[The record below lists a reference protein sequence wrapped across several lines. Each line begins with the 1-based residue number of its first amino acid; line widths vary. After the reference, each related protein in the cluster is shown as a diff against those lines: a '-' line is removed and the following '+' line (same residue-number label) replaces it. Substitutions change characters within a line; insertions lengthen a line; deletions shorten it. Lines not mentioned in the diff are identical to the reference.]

1 MGIDPVVLFFVFGL
15 LAGLVKSE
23 LKLPPALYDT
33 LSIVLLL
40 AIGLHGGV
48 ELAEQAS
55 AALLGQSLL
64 VLLLGIVLP
73 VIAFGLL
80 RGLRFDRI
88 NAAAVAAHYGSVSA
102 GTFAVVVAY
111 LAAREVFFESYM
123 PLFVAILEIPA
134 ILVGILLA
142 KGVSKD
148 TDWKELGREI
158 FLGKSI
164 MLLLGGLVIGVV
176 AGKEAIKPLEPLY
189 TSMFK
194 PVLAFFLLEMGLIA
208 SGQLG
213 SLRRYGIKLAAFALL
228 MPLLGALIGALLA
241 RFMGL
246 SLGGTAMLATLAA
259 SASYIAVPAAMRL
272 AVPEAN
278 PSLSLTASL
287 GITFPFNI
295 LIGIPLYLAL
305 AEQLIA
311 WAHRDL
317 RGRTGTQAGRR
328 PAGARRARLDPVG
341 RTRQRQPRRAQ
352 RRLGYRRQH
361 PSGGHLQPRDRR
373 AHRRAPRTALLRELR
388 HGLLPG
394 RGRSAA
400 PGEVLNGL

>member
-1 MGIDPVVLFFVFGL
+1 M
-15 LAGLVKSE
+15 
-23 LKLPPALYDT
+23 
-33 LSIVLLL
+33 
-40 AIGLHGGV
+40 

-55 AALLGQSLL
+55 LALLGQAGL
-64 VLLLGIVLP
+64 VLGLGIALP
-73 VIAFGLL
+73 LLAFALL

-88 NAAAVAAHYGSVSA
+88 NAASVAAHYGSVSA

-111 LAAREVFFESYM
+111 LASREIFFESYM

-142 KGVSKD
+142 KGISRD
-148 TDWKELGREI
+148 THWKELGREI

-164 MLLLGGLVIGVV
+164 MLLLGGLVIGAL

-189 TSMFK
+189 TGMFK

-213 SLRRYGIKLAAFALL
+213 SLRQYGVRLAAFALC
-228 MPLLGALIGALLA
+228 MPLLGALVGALLA
-241 RFMGL
+241 RLMGL

-272 AVPEAN
+272 ALPEAN
-278 PSLSLTASL
+278 PSLSLTAAL

-295 LIGIPLYLAL
+295 LIGIPLYLML

-311 WAHRDL
+311 W
-317 RGRTGTQAGRR
+317 
-328 PAGARRARLDPVG
+328 
-341 RTRQRQPRRAQ
+341 
-352 RRLGYRRQH
+352 
-361 PSGGHLQPRDRR
+361 
-373 AHRRAPRTALLRELR
+373 
-388 HGLLPG
+388 GL
-394 RGRSAA
+394 
-400 PGEVLNGL
+400 

>member
-1 MGIDPVVLFFVFGL
+1 VSLDPVVLFFVFGL
-15 LAGLVKSE
+15 TAGLLKSE
-23 LKLPPALYDT
+23 LKLPPALYET
-33 LSIVLLL
+33 LSIMLLL

-55 AALLGQSLL
+55 WQLLGQAGL
-64 VLLLGIVLP
+64 VLLLGVLLP
-73 VIAFGLL
+73 LIAFAVL
-80 RGLRFDRI
+80 RGLGFDRV

-111 LAAREVFFESYM
+111 MLAKGIEFESYM

-142 KGVSKD
+142 KGMARD
-148 TDWKELGREI
+148 TDWGELSREI

-164 MLLLGGLVIGVV
+164 MLLLGGLIIGAI
-176 AGKEAIKPLEPLY
+176 AGKEGIKPLEPLY

-213 SLRRYGIKLAAFALL
+213 ALKQFGFRLLGFALL

-246 SLGGTAMLATLAA
+246 SLGGTAVLATLAA
-259 SASYIAVPAAMRL
+259 SASYIAVPAALRL
-272 AVPEAN
+272 ALPQAN

-295 LIGIPLYLAL
+295 LLGIPLYLML

-311 WAHRDL
+311 W
-317 RGRTGTQAGRR
+317 
-328 PAGARRARLDPVG
+328 
-341 RTRQRQPRRAQ
+341 
-352 RRLGYRRQH
+352 
-361 PSGGHLQPRDRR
+361 
-373 AHRRAPRTALLRELR
+373 
-388 HGLLPG
+388 GL
-394 RGRSAA
+394 
-400 PGEVLNGL
+400 

>member
-1 MGIDPVVLFFVFGL
+1 MTLDPVVLFFVFGL
-15 LAGLVKSE
+15 LAGLLKSE
-23 LKLPPALYDT
+23 LKLPPALYET
-33 LSIVLLL
+33 LSIMLLL

-55 AALLGQSLL
+55 AQLLGQAGL
-64 VLLLGIVLP
+64 VLGLGVVLP
-73 VIAFGLL
+73 LIAFGLL
-80 RGLRFDRI
+80 RGLRFDRV

-102 GTFAVVVAY
+102 GTFAVVVAFMVSRGIDY
-111 LAAREVFFESYM
+111 ESHM

-134 ILVGILLA
+134 ILVGIVLA
-142 KGVSKD
+142 KGISRD

-164 MLLLGGLVIGVV
+164 MLLLGGLVIGAI
-176 AGKEAIKPLEPLY
+176 AGKEGIKPLEPLY

-213 SLRRYGIKLAAFALL
+213 ALKQFGLRLLSFALL
-228 MPLLGALIGALLA
+228 MPLLGALVGALLA

-246 SLGGTAMLATLAA
+246 SLGGTAVLATLAA
-259 SASYIAVPAAMRL
+259 SASYIAVPAALRL
-272 AVPEAN
+272 ALPEAN

-311 WAHRDL
+311 W
-317 RGRTGTQAGRR
+317 
-328 PAGARRARLDPVG
+328 
-341 RTRQRQPRRAQ
+341 
-352 RRLGYRRQH
+352 
-361 PSGGHLQPRDRR
+361 
-373 AHRRAPRTALLRELR
+373 
-388 HGLLPG
+388 GL
-394 RGRSAA
+394 
-400 PGEVLNGL
+400 

>member
-1 MGIDPVVLFFVFGL
+1 VGLDPVVLFFVFGL
-15 LAGLVKSE
+15 AAGLLKSE
-23 LKLPPALYDT
+23 LKLPPALYET

-48 ELAEQAS
+48 ELAEQGS
-55 AALLGQSLL
+55 WQLLGQSAL
-64 VLLLGIVLP
+64 VLGLGVALPLL
-73 VIAFGLL
+73 AFGVL
-80 RGLRFDRI
+80 RGLGFDRI

-111 LAAREVFFESYM
+111 MLAKGIEFESYM

-142 KGVSKD
+142 KGIARE
-148 TDWKELGREI
+148 TDWRELGREI

-164 MLLLGGLVIGVV
+164 MLLLGGLIIGAI
-176 AGKEAIKPLEPLY
+176 AGKEGIKPLEPLY

-213 SLRRYGIKLAAFALL
+213 ALRQFGLRLASFALL
-228 MPLLGALIGALLA
+228 MPLFGALLGALLA

-246 SLGGTAMLATLAA
+246 SLGGTAVLATLAA

-272 AVPEAN
+272 ALPEAN

-295 LIGIPLYLAL
+295 LFGIPLYLLL

-311 WAHRDL
+311 W
-317 RGRTGTQAGRR
+317 
-328 PAGARRARLDPVG
+328 
-341 RTRQRQPRRAQ
+341 
-352 RRLGYRRQH
+352 
-361 PSGGHLQPRDRR
+361 
-373 AHRRAPRTALLRELR
+373 
-388 HGLLPG
+388 GL
-394 RGRSAA
+394 
-400 PGEVLNGL
+400 

>member
-1 MGIDPVVLFFVFGL
+1 MGLDPVVLFFIFGL
-15 LAGLVKSE
+15 CAGLLKSE
-23 LKLPPALYDT
+23 LKLPPALYET

-55 AALLGQSLL
+55 LQLLGQAAL
-64 VLLLGIVLP
+64 VLGLGVVLP
-73 VIAFGLL
+73 VLAFGVL
-80 RGLRFDRI
+80 RGLGFDRV

-102 GTFAVVVAY
+102 GTFAVVVAFM
-111 LAAREVFFESYM
+111 LARGIEFESYM

-142 KGVSKD
+142 KGLTRD
-148 TDWKELGREI
+148 TDWRELGREI

-164 MLLLGGLVIGVV
+164 MLLLGGLIIGAV

-213 SLRRYGIKLAAFALL
+213 ALRQFGLRLLGFALL
-228 MPLLGALIGALLA
+228 MPLLGALIGAVLGRL
-241 RFMGL
+241 MGL
-246 SLGGTAMLATLAA
+246 SLGGTAVLATLAA

-272 AVPEAN
+272 ALPAAN

-287 GITFPFNI
+287 GISFPFNI

-311 WAHRDL
+311 W
-317 RGRTGTQAGRR
+317 
-328 PAGARRARLDPVG
+328 
-341 RTRQRQPRRAQ
+341 
-352 RRLGYRRQH
+352 
-361 PSGGHLQPRDRR
+361 
-373 AHRRAPRTALLRELR
+373 
-388 HGLLPG
+388 GL
-394 RGRSAA
+394 
-400 PGEVLNGL
+400 

>member
-1 MGIDPVVLFFVFGL
+1 M
-15 LAGLVKSE
+15 
-23 LKLPPALYDT
+23 
-33 LSIVLLL
+33 
-40 AIGLHGGV
+40 
-48 ELAEQAS
+48 
-55 AALLGQSLL
+55 LG
-64 VLLLGIVLP
+64 LGIVLP
-73 VIAFGLL
+73 LLAFALL
-80 RGLRFDRI
+80 RALRFDRI
-88 NAAAVAAHYGSVSA
+88 NAASVAAHYGSVSA

-111 LAAREVFFESYM
+111 LASRQIFFESYM

-142 KGVSKD
+142 KGISRD
-148 TDWKELGREI
+148 THWKELGREI

-164 MLLLGGLVIGVV
+164 MLLLGGLVIGAL

-189 TSMFK
+189 TGMFK

-213 SLRRYGIKLAAFALL
+213 SLRQYGVRLAAFALC
-228 MPLLGALIGALLA
+228 MPLLGALVGALLA
-241 RFMGL
+241 RLMGL

-272 AVPEAN
+272 ALPEAN

-311 WAHRDL
+311 W
-317 RGRTGTQAGRR
+317 
-328 PAGARRARLDPVG
+328 
-341 RTRQRQPRRAQ
+341 
-352 RRLGYRRQH
+352 
-361 PSGGHLQPRDRR
+361 
-373 AHRRAPRTALLRELR
+373 
-388 HGLLPG
+388 GL
-394 RGRSAA
+394 
-400 PGEVLNGL
+400 

>member
-1 MGIDPVVLFFVFGL
+1 MGLDPVVLFFVFGL
-15 LAGLVKSE
+15 LAGLLKSE
-23 LKLPPALYDT
+23 LKLPPALYET
-33 LSIVLLL
+33 LSIMLLL

-55 AALLGQSLL
+55 MKLVGQSMLIL
-64 VLLLGIVLP
+64 GLGILLP
-73 VIAFGLL
+73 ILAFAIL
-80 RGLRFDRI
+80 RGLGFDRI

-102 GTFAVVVAY
+102 GTFAVVIAYMVAKGIDY
-111 LAAREVFFESYM
+111 ESYM

-142 KGVSKD
+142 KGMARE
-148 TDWKELGREI
+148 TNWRELGREI

-164 MLLLGGLVIGVV
+164 MLLLGGLTIGAI
-176 AGKEAIKPLEPLY
+176 AGKEAIAPLAPLY

-213 SLRRYGIKLAAFALL
+213 ALKQYGPRLLGFALV

-241 RFMGL
+241 RVMGL
-246 SLGGTAMLATLAA
+246 SLGGTTVLATLAA

-272 AVPEAN
+272 AVPQAN

-295 LIGIPLYLAL
+295 LVGIPLYLLL
-305 AEQLIA
+305 AEKLIA
-311 WAHRDL
+311 W
-317 RGRTGTQAGRR
+317 
-328 PAGARRARLDPVG
+328 
-341 RTRQRQPRRAQ
+341 
-352 RRLGYRRQH
+352 GY
-361 PSGGHLQPRDRR
+361 
-373 AHRRAPRTALLRELR
+373 
-388 HGLLPG
+388 
-394 RGRSAA
+394 
-400 PGEVLNGL
+400 

>member
-1 MGIDPVVLFFVFGL
+1 LDPVVLFFVFGL
-15 LAGLVKSE
+15 VAGLLKSE
-23 LKLPPALYDT
+23 LKLPAALYET
-33 LSIVLLL
+33 LSIILLL

-55 AALLGQSLL
+55 VQLLGQAGL
-64 VLLLGIVLP
+64 VLLLGIGLP
-73 VIAFGLL
+73 LLAFVLL
-80 RGLRFDRI
+80 RGLRFDRV

-102 GTFAVVVAY
+102 GTFAVVVAF
-111 LAAREVFFESYM
+111 LVSRQISFESYM

-142 KGVSKD
+142 KGVSRG

-164 MLLLGGLVIGVV
+164 MLLLGGLVIGAV

-208 SGQLG
+208 SSQLG
-213 SLRRYGIKLAAFALL
+213 ALRQFGLRLATFALL

-259 SASYIAVPAAMRL
+259 SASYIAVPAALRL
-272 AVPEAN
+272 ALPEAN

-311 WAHRDL
+311 W
-317 RGRTGTQAGRR
+317 
-328 PAGARRARLDPVG
+328 
-341 RTRQRQPRRAQ
+341 
-352 RRLGYRRQH
+352 
-361 PSGGHLQPRDRR
+361 
-373 AHRRAPRTALLRELR
+373 
-388 HGLLPG
+388 GL
-394 RGRSAA
+394 
-400 PGEVLNGL
+400 

>member
-15 LAGLVKSE
+15 SAGLLKSE
-23 LKLPPALYDT
+23 LKLPPALYET
-33 LSIVLLL
+33 LSILLLL

-55 AALLGQSLL
+55 AQLLGQAAL
-64 VLLLGIVLP
+64 VLGLGMVLP
-73 VIAFGLL
+73 VVAFGIL
-80 RGLRFDRI
+80 RALGFDRV

-102 GTFAVVVAY
+102 GTFAVAVAFL
-111 LAAREVFFESYM
+111 LARGIHFESYM

-142 KGVSKD
+142 KGLARD
-148 TDWKELGREI
+148 TDWRELGREI

-164 MLLLGGLVIGVV
+164 MLLLGGLIIGAV
-176 AGKEAIKPLEPLY
+176 AGKDAIKPLEPLY

-213 SLRRYGIKLAAFALL
+213 ALKQFGMRLLGFALL
-228 MPLLGALIGALLA
+228 MPLLGALIGAALA
-241 RFMGL
+241 RLMGL

-259 SASYIAVPAAMRL
+259 SASYIAVPAALRL
-272 AVPEAN
+272 ALPQAN

-295 LIGIPLYLAL
+295 LLGIPLYLAL

-311 WAHRDL
+311 W
-317 RGRTGTQAGRR
+317 
-328 PAGARRARLDPVG
+328 
-341 RTRQRQPRRAQ
+341 
-352 RRLGYRRQH
+352 
-361 PSGGHLQPRDRR
+361 
-373 AHRRAPRTALLRELR
+373 
-388 HGLLPG
+388 GL
-394 RGRSAA
+394 
-400 PGEVLNGL
+400 

>member
-1 MGIDPVVLFFVFGL
+1 MTLDPVVLFFVFGL
-15 LAGLVKSE
+15 LAGLLKSE
-23 LKLPPALYDT
+23 LKLPPALYET
-33 LSIVLLL
+33 LSIMLLL

-55 AALLGQSLL
+55 AQLLGQAGL
-64 VLLLGIVLP
+64 VLGLGVVLP
-73 VIAFGLL
+73 LIAFGLL
-80 RGLRFDRI
+80 RGLRFDRV

-102 GTFAVVVAY
+102 GTFAVVVAFMVSRGIDY
-111 LAAREVFFESYM
+111 ESHM

-134 ILVGILLA
+134 ILVGIVLA
-142 KGVSKD
+142 KGISRD

-164 MLLLGGLVIGVV
+164 MLLLGGLVIGAI
-176 AGKEAIKPLEPLY
+176 AGKEGIKPLEPLY

-213 SLRRYGIKLAAFALL
+213 ALKQFGLRLLSFALL
-228 MPLLGALIGALLA
+228 MPLLGALVGALLA

-246 SLGGTAMLATLAA
+246 SLGGTAVLATLAA
-259 SASYIAVPAAMRL
+259 SASYIAVPAALRL
-272 AVPEAN
+272 ALPEAN

-295 LIGIPLYLAL
+295 LVGIPLYLAL

-311 WAHRDL
+311 W
-317 RGRTGTQAGRR
+317 GF
-328 PAGARRARLDPVG
+328 
-341 RTRQRQPRRAQ
+341 
-352 RRLGYRRQH
+352 
-361 PSGGHLQPRDRR
+361 
-373 AHRRAPRTALLRELR
+373 
-388 HGLLPG
+388 
-394 RGRSAA
+394 
-400 PGEVLNGL
+400 

>member
-1 MGIDPVVLFFVFGL
+1 MGLDPVVLFFVFGL
-15 LAGLVKSE
+15 VAGLLKSE
-23 LKLPPALYDT
+23 LKLPAALYET
-33 LSIVLLL
+33 LSIILLL

-48 ELAEQAS
+48 ELAQQAS
-55 AALLGQSLL
+55 LQLLGQSAL
-64 VLLLGIVLP
+64 VLALGVLLPIL
-73 VIAFGLL
+73 AFVLL

-111 LAAREVFFESYM
+111 LLAKGVEFESYM

-134 ILVGILLA
+134 ILVGIVLA
-142 KGVSKD
+142 KGISRD
-148 TDWKELGREI
+148 THWGELGREI

-164 MLLLGGLVIGVV
+164 MLLLGGLVIGAI

-213 SLRRYGIKLAAFALL
+213 ALKQFGLRLAGFALL

-272 AVPEAN
+272 ALPEAN

-305 AEQLIA
+305 AERLIA
-311 WAHRDL
+311 W
-317 RGRTGTQAGRR
+317 GF
-328 PAGARRARLDPVG
+328 
-341 RTRQRQPRRAQ
+341 
-352 RRLGYRRQH
+352 
-361 PSGGHLQPRDRR
+361 
-373 AHRRAPRTALLRELR
+373 
-388 HGLLPG
+388 
-394 RGRSAA
+394 
-400 PGEVLNGL
+400 

>member
-1 MGIDPVVLFFVFGL
+1 MGLDPVVLFFIFGL
-15 LAGLVKSE
+15 CAGLLKSE
-23 LKLPPALYDT
+23 LKLPPALYET

-55 AALLGQSLL
+55 LQLLGQAAL
-64 VLLLGIVLP
+64 VLGLGVVLP
-73 VIAFGLL
+73 VLAFGVL
-80 RGLRFDRI
+80 RGLGFDRV

-102 GTFAVVVAY
+102 GTFAVVVAFM
-111 LAAREVFFESYM
+111 LARGIEFESYM

-142 KGVSKD
+142 KGLARD
-148 TDWKELGREI
+148 TDWRELGREI

-164 MLLLGGLVIGVV
+164 MLLLGGLIIGAV

-213 SLRRYGIKLAAFALL
+213 ALRQFGLRLLGFALL
-228 MPLLGALIGALLA
+228 MPLLGALIGALLG
-241 RFMGL
+241 RLMGL
-246 SLGGTAMLATLAA
+246 SLGGTAVLATLAA

-272 AVPEAN
+272 ALPAAN

-287 GITFPFNI
+287 GISFPFNI

-311 WAHRDL
+311 W
-317 RGRTGTQAGRR
+317 
-328 PAGARRARLDPVG
+328 
-341 RTRQRQPRRAQ
+341 
-352 RRLGYRRQH
+352 
-361 PSGGHLQPRDRR
+361 
-373 AHRRAPRTALLRELR
+373 
-388 HGLLPG
+388 GL
-394 RGRSAA
+394 
-400 PGEVLNGL
+400 

>member
-1 MGIDPVVLFFVFGL
+1 MGLDPVVLFFLFGL
-15 LAGLVKSE
+15 CAGLLKSE
-23 LKLPPALYDT
+23 LKLPPALYET
-33 LSIVLLL
+33 LSIMLLL

-55 AALLGQSLL
+55 WQLLGQAAL
-64 VLLLGIVLP
+64 VLGLGVALPLL
-73 VIAFGLL
+73 AFAVL
-80 RGLRFDRI
+80 RGLGFDRV

-102 GTFAVVVAY
+102 GTFAVVVAFM
-111 LAAREVFFESYM
+111 LARGIEFESYM

-142 KGVSKD
+142 KGLARD
-148 TDWKELGREI
+148 TDWRELGREI

-164 MLLLGGLVIGVV
+164 MLLLGGLIIGAV

-213 SLRRYGIKLAAFALL
+213 SLKQFGLRLVGFALF
-228 MPLLGALIGALLA
+228 MPLLGALVGALLA

-259 SASYIAVPAAMRL
+259 SASYIAVPAALRL
-272 AVPEAN
+272 ALPQAN

-311 WAHRDL
+311 W
-317 RGRTGTQAGRR
+317 
-328 PAGARRARLDPVG
+328 
-341 RTRQRQPRRAQ
+341 
-352 RRLGYRRQH
+352 
-361 PSGGHLQPRDRR
+361 
-373 AHRRAPRTALLRELR
+373 
-388 HGLLPG
+388 GL
-394 RGRSAA
+394 
-400 PGEVLNGL
+400 

>member
-1 MGIDPVVLFFVFGL
+1 MGLDPVVLFFIFGL
-15 LAGLVKSE
+15 CAGLLKSE
-23 LKLPPALYDT
+23 LKLPPALYET

-55 AALLGQSLL
+55 LQLLGQAVL
-64 VLLLGIVLP
+64 VLGLGMLLP
-73 VIAFGLL
+73 VLAFGVL
-80 RGLRFDRI
+80 RGLGFDRV

-102 GTFAVVVAY
+102 GTFAVVVAFM
-111 LAAREVFFESYM
+111 LARGITFESYM

-142 KGVSKD
+142 KGLARD
-148 TDWKELGREI
+148 TDWRELGREI

-164 MLLLGGLVIGVV
+164 MLLLGGLIIGAV

-213 SLRRYGIKLAAFALL
+213 ALRQFGLRLLGFALL

-241 RFMGL
+241 RLMGL
-246 SLGGTAMLATLAA
+246 SLGGTAVLATLAA

-287 GITFPFNI
+287 GISFPFNI
-295 LIGIPLYLAL
+295 LLGIPLYLAL

-311 WAHRDL
+311 W
-317 RGRTGTQAGRR
+317 
-328 PAGARRARLDPVG
+328 
-341 RTRQRQPRRAQ
+341 
-352 RRLGYRRQH
+352 
-361 PSGGHLQPRDRR
+361 
-373 AHRRAPRTALLRELR
+373 
-388 HGLLPG
+388 GL
-394 RGRSAA
+394 
-400 PGEVLNGL
+400 

>member
-15 LAGLVKSE
+15 SAGLLKSE
-23 LKLPPALYDT
+23 LKLPPALYET
-33 LSIVLLL
+33 LSILLLL

-55 AALLGQSLL
+55 ARLLGQAAL
-64 VLLLGIVLP
+64 VLGLGVALP
-73 VIAFGLL
+73 VVAFGIL
-80 RGLRFDRI
+80 RALGFDRV

-102 GTFAVVVAY
+102 GTFAVAVAFL
-111 LAAREVFFESYM
+111 LARGIHFESYM

-142 KGVSKD
+142 KGLARD
-148 TDWKELGREI
+148 TDWRELGREI

-164 MLLLGGLVIGVV
+164 MLLLGGLIIGAV

-213 SLRRYGIKLAAFALL
+213 ALKQFGMRLLGFALL
-228 MPLLGALIGALLA
+228 MPLLGALIGAALA
-241 RFMGL
+241 RLMDL

-259 SASYIAVPAAMRL
+259 SASYIAVPAALRL
-272 AVPEAN
+272 ALPQAN

-295 LIGIPLYLAL
+295 LLGIPLYLAL

-311 WAHRDL
+311 W
-317 RGRTGTQAGRR
+317 
-328 PAGARRARLDPVG
+328 
-341 RTRQRQPRRAQ
+341 
-352 RRLGYRRQH
+352 
-361 PSGGHLQPRDRR
+361 
-373 AHRRAPRTALLRELR
+373 
-388 HGLLPG
+388 GL
-394 RGRSAA
+394 
-400 PGEVLNGL
+400 

>member
-1 MGIDPVVLFFVFGL
+1 MGLDPVVLFFVFGL
-15 LAGLVKSE
+15 AAGLLKSE

-55 AALLGQSLL
+55 LALLGQSAL
-64 VLLLGIVLP
+64 VLGLGIVLP
-73 VIAFGLL
+73 LLAFALL

-111 LAAREVFFESYM
+111 LAAREIFFESYM

-142 KGVSKD
+142 KGVSRD
-148 TDWKELGREI
+148 TQWKELGREI

-164 MLLLGGLVIGVV
+164 MLLLGGLLIGAV

-213 SLRRYGIKLAAFALL
+213 TLRRFGLRLAAFALL
-228 MPLLGALIGALLA
+228 MPLLGALLA
-241 RFMGL
+241 RAMGL

-272 AVPEAN
+272 ALPEAN

-295 LIGIPLYLAL
+295 LVGIPLYCWL

-311 WAHRDL
+311 W
-317 RGRTGTQAGRR
+317 
-328 PAGARRARLDPVG
+328 
-341 RTRQRQPRRAQ
+341 
-352 RRLGYRRQH
+352 
-361 PSGGHLQPRDRR
+361 
-373 AHRRAPRTALLRELR
+373 
-388 HGLLPG
+388 GL
-394 RGRSAA
+394 
-400 PGEVLNGL
+400 

>member
-1 MGIDPVVLFFVFGL
+1 MLDPVVLFFVFGL
-15 LAGLVKSE
+15 VAGLLKSE
-23 LKLPPALYDT
+23 LKLPAALYET
-33 LSIVLLL
+33 LSIILLL

-55 AALLGQSLL
+55 VQLLGQAGL
-64 VLLLGIVLP
+64 VLLLGIGLP
-73 VIAFGLL
+73 LLAFALL
-80 RGLRFDRI
+80 RGLRFDRV

-102 GTFAVVVAY
+102 GTFAVVVAF
-111 LAAREVFFESYM
+111 LVSRQISFESYM

-142 KGVSKD
+142 KGVSRG

-164 MLLLGGLVIGVV
+164 MLLLGGLVIGAL

-189 TSMFK
+189 TGMFK

-213 SLRRYGIKLAAFALL
+213 SLRQYGVRLAAFALC
-228 MPLLGALIGALLA
+228 MPLLGALVGALLA
-241 RFMGL
+241 RLMGL

-272 AVPEAN
+272 ALPEAN

-295 LIGIPLYLAL
+295 LFGIPLYLLL
-305 AEQLIA
+305 AEYLMA
-311 WAHRDL
+311 W
-317 RGRTGTQAGRR
+317 G
-328 PAGARRARLDPVG
+328 
-341 RTRQRQPRRAQ
+341 
-352 RRLGYRRQH
+352 
-361 PSGGHLQPRDRR
+361 
-373 AHRRAPRTALLRELR
+373 
-388 HGLLPG
+388 
-394 RGRSAA
+394 
-400 PGEVLNGL
+400 N

>member
-1 MGIDPVVLFFVFGL
+1 MTLDPVVLFFVFGL
-15 LAGLVKSE
+15 LAGLLKSE
-23 LKLPPALYDT
+23 LKLPPALYET
-33 LSIVLLL
+33 LSIILLL

-55 AALLGQSLL
+55 AQLLGQASL
-64 VLLLGIVLP
+64 VLGLGVVLP
-73 VIAFGLL
+73 LLAFVLL
-80 RGLRFDRI
+80 RGLRFDRM

-102 GTFAVVVAY
+102 GTFAVAVAFMLSSGIEY
-111 LAAREVFFESYM
+111 ESYM

-134 ILVGILLA
+134 ILVGIVLA
-142 KGVSKD
+142 KGVTRD
-148 TDWKELGREI
+148 TNWKELGREI

-164 MLLLGGLVIGVV
+164 MLLLGGLVIGAI
-176 AGKEAIKPLEPLY
+176 AGKEGIKPLEPLY

-213 SLRRYGIKLAAFALL
+213 SLKQFGLRLLAFALI

-246 SLGGTAMLATLAA
+246 SLGGTAMLAILAA
-259 SASYIAVPAAMRL
+259 SASYIAVPAALRL
-272 AVPEAN
+272 ALPEAN

-311 WAHRDL
+311 W
-317 RGRTGTQAGRR
+317 GF
-328 PAGARRARLDPVG
+328 
-341 RTRQRQPRRAQ
+341 
-352 RRLGYRRQH
+352 
-361 PSGGHLQPRDRR
+361 
-373 AHRRAPRTALLRELR
+373 
-388 HGLLPG
+388 
-394 RGRSAA
+394 
-400 PGEVLNGL
+400 

>member
-1 MGIDPVVLFFVFGL
+1 MSLDPVVLFFVFGL
-15 LAGLVKSE
+15 TAGLLKSE
-23 LKLPPALYDT
+23 LKLPPALYET

-55 AALLGQSLL
+55 LALLGQAAL
-64 VLLLGIVLP
+64 VLGLGIVLP
-73 VIAFGLL
+73 LLAFALL
-80 RGLRFDRI
+80 RGLRFDRV
-88 NAAAVAAHYGSVSA
+88 NAASVAAHYGSVSA

-111 LAAREVFFESYM
+111 LASRQIFFESYM

-142 KGVSKD
+142 KGISRD
-148 TDWKELGREI
+148 TQWKELGREI

-164 MLLLGGLVIGVV
+164 MLLLGGLVIGAL

-189 TSMFK
+189 TGMFK

-213 SLRRYGIKLAAFALL
+213 SLRQYGVRLAAFALC
-228 MPLLGALIGALLA
+228 MPLLGALVGALLA
-241 RFMGL
+241 RLMGL

-272 AVPEAN
+272 ALPEAN
-278 PSLSLTASL
+278 PSLSLTAAL

-295 LIGIPLYLAL
+295 LIGIPLYLML

-311 WAHRDL
+311 W
-317 RGRTGTQAGRR
+317 
-328 PAGARRARLDPVG
+328 
-341 RTRQRQPRRAQ
+341 
-352 RRLGYRRQH
+352 
-361 PSGGHLQPRDRR
+361 
-373 AHRRAPRTALLRELR
+373 
-388 HGLLPG
+388 GL
-394 RGRSAA
+394 
-400 PGEVLNGL
+400 

>member
-1 MGIDPVVLFFVFGL
+1 MGLDPVVLFFLFGL
-15 LAGLVKSE
+15 CAGLLKSE
-23 LKLPPALYDT
+23 LKLPPALYET
-33 LSIVLLL
+33 LSIILLL

-55 AALLGQSLL
+55 LQLLGQALL
-64 VLLLGIVLP
+64 VLALGIMLP
-73 VIAFGLL
+73 VLAFGVL
-80 RGLRFDRI
+80 RGLGFDRV

-102 GTFAVVVAY
+102 GTFAVVVAFM
-111 LAAREVFFESYM
+111 LARGIEFESYM

-142 KGVSKD
+142 KGMARD
-148 TDWKELGREI
+148 TDWRELGREI

-164 MLLLGGLVIGVV
+164 MLLLGGLIIGAV

-213 SLRRYGIKLAAFALL
+213 ALRQFGLRLLGFALL
-228 MPLLGALIGALLA
+228 MPLLGALIGALLG
-241 RFMGL
+241 RLMGL
-246 SLGGTAMLATLAA
+246 SLGGTAVLATLAA

-272 AVPEAN
+272 ALPAAN

-295 LIGIPLYLAL
+295 LIGIPLYLML

-311 WAHRDL
+311 W
-317 RGRTGTQAGRR
+317 
-328 PAGARRARLDPVG
+328 
-341 RTRQRQPRRAQ
+341 
-352 RRLGYRRQH
+352 
-361 PSGGHLQPRDRR
+361 
-373 AHRRAPRTALLRELR
+373 
-388 HGLLPG
+388 GL
-394 RGRSAA
+394 
-400 PGEVLNGL
+400 